1 MSSMFAGIITPIVT
15 PFHRDE
21 EQSINYEATQVLVDH
36 LIRKGVNGIFPLGS
50 NGEFH
55 VLSYEEKIEFVKA
68 VLQFVD
74 HRVPVFAG
82 TGSCST
88 HEAISLAKEMERL
101 GVDALSVITP
111 YFIKPTD
118 QEIIAHY
125 KKIAKSVNLP
135 ILLYNIPKSTGIN
148 LSTEVVRE
156 LAKVENI
163 KGIKDSSGDME
174 NLAGYLEIAATEDFE
189 VLVGSD
195 AKILSAMQQGAVGA
209 IAGTSNLIPEYLV
222 GLYKAIQNKETDK
235 AEILQES
242 IEPLRDVMHLGTVP
256 RLLKRSLERKGVEV
270 GPARLPV
277 EDTEKDDQAVDE
289 MLAYYSEHL
298 KDIK

>member
-1 MSSMFAGIITPIVT
+1 MTSMFAGIITPIVT

-21 EQSINYEATQVLVDH
+21 GQTINYEATQELVEY
-36 LIRKGVNGIFPLGS
+36 LIKNGVNGIFPLGS

-55 VLSYEEKIEFVKA
+55 VLSYEEKITFVKT
-68 VLQFVD
+68 VLKFVD
-74 HRVPVFAG
+74 GRVPVFAG

-88 HEAISLAKEMERL
+88 IEAIALAKEMEKL

-118 QEIIAHY
+118 QEIVDHY
-125 KKIAKSVNLP
+125 KKIAASVDLP

-148 LSTEVVRE
+148 LSIQVVSE

-163 KGIKDSSGDME
+163 KGIKDSSGEME
-174 NLAGYLEIAATEDFE
+174 NLADYLEIAATEKFE

-195 AKILSAMQQGAVGA
+195 AKILSAMQKGAVGA
-209 IAGTSNLIPEYLV
+209 IAGTSNLIPEYIV
-222 GLYKAIQNKETDK
+222 GLYQAIQNKEINK
-235 AEILQES
+235 AETLQKR

-256 RLLKRSLERKGVEV
+256 RLLKRSLERKGIDV

-277 EDTEKDDQAVDE
+277 EDTEKDDQAVDD
-289 MLAYYSEHL
+289 MLAYYNDHL